1 MARTKIAEF
10 AKRAVEEVDEDDIGV
25 PLSPAGTEAGEYERA
40 WLPLIQT
47 MRVGLT
53 LHEEL
58 RDVIDL
64 HRNEKRT
71 EELPATDPLARIT
84 QIKSHVDALSTR
96 YTDVLGR
103 FLVWK
108 EELRGHL
115 RTVQAHLAGVPV
127 LSAVDEAAGAFARA
141 YKQIAWLPVEP
152 IFDADSPASLEAR
165 LKYLSDIRELVG
177 RAERFPADVGRAIQ
191 NLSEVMTRF
200 AHEWE
205 DAKVRP
211 GRDNTSAFRPRP
223 PRFPI
228 MGAPSAAPRPA
239 PQPAPYEWLTR

>member
-127 LSAVDEAAGAFARA
+127 LSAVDETAGAFARA
-141 YKQIAWLPVEP
+141 YKQIARLPVEP

-165 LKYLSDIRELVG
+165 LRYLTAVKELAQTAEAFPGAVG
-177 RAERFPADVGRAIQ
+177 RSIQ
-191 NLSEVMTRF
+191 ALHETMTRF
-200 AHEWE
+200 AREWE
-205 DAKVRP
+205 DAKMRP
-211 GRDNTSAFRPRP
+211 GRDNTSAFRSRP
-223 PRFPI
+223 PRFTE
-228 MGAPSAAPRPA
+228 MGAPAPAPRPVRE
-239 PQPAPYEWLTR
+239 PSHYEFLVR